1 MEEQKLTLEEQF
13 EKLDRIAE
21 RLEQKEI
28 PLEESFALYK
38 EGMERVRACSEMIDT
53 VEKKMMQ
60 VNEDGTLSEF

>member
-1 MEEQKLTLEEQF
+1 MEEQKLTLEDQF